1 MSRAETGEGW
11 ENLAEGTELP
21 EIALEVTEQTVIL
34 VPVATW
40 DLFPGH
46 HSPSYARG
54 QGQPD
59 MYLNTIA
66 LQGVADRSVTDHLGA
81 AAWVTRRKLAMIDS
95 VYPGD
100 RLAGRA
106 RVLAVRRD
114 ATGGTPGPEADFSL
128 EMSTRRGPALRAE
141 LTVRRY
147 TIPNPAG
154 PVAGLTKEQS

>member
-1 MSRAETGEGW
+1 MNRAGTENNWET
-11 ENLAEGTELP
+11 LAEGTDLP
-21 EIALEVTEQTVIL
+21 EVALEVTEQTVIL

-46 HSPSYARG
+46 HSPAYARG

-66 LQGVADRSVTDHLGA
+66 LQGIADRSVTDHLGA
-81 AAWVTRRKLAMIDS
+81 SAWVVRRKLAMVDS

-106 RVLAVRRD
+106 RVLAVRPEAAD
-114 ATGGTPGPEADFSL
+114 GTPGPEADFSL
-128 EMSTRRGPALRAE
+128 EMSTGRGPALRAE

-147 TIPNPAG
+147 TVPDHAG
-154 PVAGLTKEQS
+154 PVAALTKEQS

>member
-1 MSRAETGEGW
+1 MSRVQAEGGW
-11 ENLAEGTELP
+11 EDLAEGAVLP

-46 HSPSYARG
+46 HSPSYARS

-66 LQGVADRSVTDHLGA
+66 LQGIADRSVTDHLGA
-81 AAWVTRRKLAMIDS
+81 GTWVVRRKLAMLDS

-106 RVLAVRRD
+106 RVLALRRD
-114 ATGGTPGPEADFSL
+114 APGSTPGPEADLSL

-147 TIPNPAG
+147 TPPEHARPPAE
-154 PVAGLTKEQS
+154 LTKEQP